1 MESKNSL
8 LMRAATCGVLS
19 CLLAAC
25 ATTQQESP
33 RAASATSANSVSAV
47 SAYSNEEAADPANED
62 EPRVERPTSAMNW
75 MPGKAER
82 KENRKSEAR
91 DTRRNPDRGKTI
103 AEL

>member
-1 MESKNSL
+1 MESKYCP

-25 ATTQQESP
+25 AATQQESP
-33 RAASATSANSVSAV
+33 RTASATSASSVSAV
-47 SAYSNEEAADPANED
+47 SAYSNDEATDERADD

-82 KENRKSEAR
+82 KESPKSEAR
-91 DTRRNPDRGKTI
+91 DTRRNPNRGKTI
-103 AEL
+103 AQF